1 MNQPLAEARPIFRS
15 LEAGDIQAI
24 SGVHY
29 RACLIAYRF
38 MNWSYSLAEVEAWYA
53 TKFPQWSW
61 TQAAFDADGAMAGF
75 IALADRHVDQLY
87 VDPAHQHLGVGS
99 MLLTAVIKN
108 SPGRITLDVF
118 EENRSARAFY
128 EKHGFQARDRWMNE
142 EEGAI
147 DLLYVRE

>member
-1 MNQPLAEARPIFRS
+1 MSVSGEPQLTFRPLETT
-15 LEAGDIQAI
+15 DIGAV
-24 SGVHY
+24 SRVHH
-29 RACLIAYRF
+29 RACSIAYRF

-53 TKFPQWSW
+53 QKFSEWSW
-61 TQAAFDADGAMAGF
+61 TQAAFDSDDVMAGF
-75 IALADRHVDQLY
+75 IALTDRHIDQLF
-87 VDPAHQHLGVGS
+87 VDPAHHHLGIGS
-99 MLLTAVIKN
+99 MLLGLLIKI

-118 EENRSARAFY
+118 EENLSARQFY